1 MTKFKMK
8 WLALAVSGALVAAC
22 GSDDS
27 NELAALPAGDML
39 VLTATNQL
47 ISYDKTQPGVIRTS
61 ATISGIPAG
70 FGIVGI
76 DFRPRDGQLYAV
88 ARNNGMT
95 GVPNEGRLFT
105 INTRTGAATEVAILT
120 PHPTDASA
128 PYSALSAAPATFAVD
143 FNPMADALRVI
154 SSTGQNLRVVLNAAP
169 TATPPVPVGATF
181 TDGDINGAAA
191 EISGGAYTNSFD
203 GTTSTRLLNI
213 NATTDTLTLQNPPN
227 DGTQVVAAP
236 LGVDATGNVAFDIDA
251 RNNRGLAVM
260 TVGGVQGLYNIAI
273 PDSTA
278 TLPTAAA
285 ASLVGTLNVP
295 NPVVGL
301 VLIQPAAPQA
311 IALDG
316 NTAGSQRLLK
326 FGIRNPNAATA
337 TAISGLPAGE
347 RLLSIDYRPSNS
359 TLYGL
364 SSAGKIFTI
373 NPDTGETTLA
383 VTLSVASN
391 IVNGLMTG
399 GKRYQIDFNP
409 QADALRI
416 VSSNGSG
423 TQGENYRIPGTRLA
437 AGSTDA
443 GLTVT
448 DTALTAGF
456 NIASIAY
463 TNSFANPAPTI
474 TQLFNADSANNR
486 LAQQGNPLA
495 APPVSPNDGVLT
507 SVGNFRTSVVTDA
520 STNPPMSTFNLTTFS
535 AYGGFDISGGDNGM
549 TLMANRIGATG
560 TFSLFTLARS
570 ASTSGN
576 PTAET
581 GVSIATASTVTGTTP
596 EIGSGATASTDIRAL
611 TVKY

>member
-22 GSDDS
+22 GSDNS

-61 ATISGIPAG
+61 ATISGLPAG

-120 PHPTDASA
+120 NNPANAT
-128 PYSALSAAPATFAVD
+128 PYTGLPAAPATFGVD
-143 FNPMADALRVI
+143 FNPVADALRIV
-154 SSTGQNLRVVLNAAP
+154 SSTGVNLRVSF
-169 TATPPVPVGATF
+169 ATLGSTF
-181 TDGDINGAAA
+181 TDGNVNGAAA
-191 EISGGAYTNSFD
+191 DISGAAYTNSFD
-203 GTTSTRLLNI
+203 GTTATRLFNI
-213 NATTDTLTLQNPPN
+213 NATTDTLTLQDPPN
-227 DGTQVVAAP
+227 AGTQVVAAP
-236 LGVDATGNVAFDIDA
+236 LGVDATGNLAFDIDA

-337 TAISGLPAGE
+337 IAISGLPAGE
-347 RLLSIDYRPSNS
+347 RLLSIDYRPSNGKV
-359 TLYGL
+359 YGL

-373 NPDTGETTLA
+373 NPDTGAATLGS
-383 VTLSVASN
+383 TLSVAAE
-391 IVNGLMTG
+391 IVAGLTA
-399 GKRYQIDFNP
+399 GKNYAIDFNP
-409 QADALRI
+409 LADALRI
-416 VSSNGSG
+416 VSSGDGDGVSK
-423 TQGENYRIPGTRLA
+423 NYRVGGANLESTGT
-437 AGSTDA
+437 TI
-443 GLTVT
+443 T
-448 DTALTAGF
+448 DTNLTLAGVGTGF
-456 NIASIAY
+456 GIAQIAY
-463 TNSFANPAPTI
+463 TNSFANPAPT
-474 TQLFNADSANNR
+474 TTRMFDLDADNNR
-486 LAQQGNPLA
+486 LLQQVP
-495 APPVSPNDGVLT
+495 PNDGTLT
-507 SVGNFRTSVVTDA
+507 VIGATGTA
-520 STNPPMSTFNLTTFS
+520 FND
-535 AYGGFDISGGDNGM
+535 YGGMDFSGGDNGM
-549 TLMANRIGATG
+549 RLMANRVATTGPFSLFNLNIGTGELTGAAVATG
-560 TFSLFTLARS
+560 T
-570 ASTSGN
+570 N
-576 PTAET
+576 
-581 GVSIATASTVTGTTP
+581 
-596 EIGSGATASTDIRAL
+596 EIGTGATASTDIRAL
-611 TVKY
+611 TVKF

>member
-22 GSDDS
+22 GSDNS

-61 ATISGIPAG
+61 ATISGLPAG

-120 PHPTDASA
+120 NNPANAT
-128 PYSALSAAPATFAVD
+128 PYTGLPAAPATFGVD
-143 FNPMADALRVI
+143 FNPVADALRIV
-154 SSTGQNLRVVLNAAP
+154 SSTGVNLRVSF
-169 TATPPVPVGATF
+169 ATLGSTF
-181 TDGDINGAAA
+181 TDGNVNGAAA
-191 EISGGAYTNSFD
+191 DISGAAYTNSFD
-203 GTTSTRLLNI
+203 GTTATRLFNI
-213 NATTDTLTLQNPPN
+213 NATTDTLTLQDPPN
-227 DGTQVVAAP
+227 AGTQVVAAP
-236 LGVDATGNVAFDIDA
+236 LGVDATGNLAFDIDA

-347 RLLSIDYRPSNS
+347 RLLSIDYRPSNGKV
-359 TLYGL
+359 YGL

-373 NPDTGETTLA
+373 NPDTGAATLGS
-383 VTLSVASN
+383 TLSVAAE
-391 IVNGLMTG
+391 IVAGLTA
-399 GKRYQIDFNP
+399 GKNYAIDFNP
-409 QADALRI
+409 LADALRI
-416 VSSNGSG
+416 VSSGDGDGVSK
-423 TQGENYRIPGTRLA
+423 NYRVGGANLESTGT
-437 AGSTDA
+437 TI
-443 GLTVT
+443 T
-448 DTALTAGF
+448 DTNLTLAGVGTGF
-456 NIASIAY
+456 GIAQIAY
-463 TNSFANPAPTI
+463 TNSFANPAPT
-474 TQLFNADSANNR
+474 TTRMFDLDADNNR
-486 LAQQGNPLA
+486 LLQQVP
-495 APPVSPNDGVLT
+495 PNDGTLT
-507 SVGNFRTSVVTDA
+507 VIGATGTA
-520 STNPPMSTFNLTTFS
+520 FND
-535 AYGGFDISGGDNGM
+535 YGGMDFSGGDNGM
-549 TLMANRIGATG
+549 RLMANRVATTGPFSLFNLNIGTGELTGAAVATG
-560 TFSLFTLARS
+560 T
-570 ASTSGN
+570 N
-576 PTAET
+576 
-581 GVSIATASTVTGTTP
+581 
-596 EIGSGATASTDIRAL
+596 EIGTGATASTDIRAL
-611 TVKY
+611 TVKF

>member
-27 NELAALPAGDML
+27 NELAALPAGDIL

-154 SSTGQNLRVVLNAAP
+154 SSSGQNLRVVLNAAP

-285 ASLVGTLNVP
+285 ASLVGALNVP
-295 NPVVGL
+295 NPVIGM
-301 VLIQPAAPQA
+301 VLIQPTAPQA

-347 RLLSIDYRPSNS
+347 RLLSIDYRPSNGK
-359 TLYGL
+359 LYGL
-364 SSAGKIFTI
+364 SSAGKVFTI
-373 NPDTGETTLA
+373 NPDTGAATLA
-383 VTLSVASN
+383 STLSVAAE
-391 IVNGLMTG
+391 IVAGLTA
-399 GKRYQIDFNP
+399 GKNYAIDFNP
-409 QADALRI
+409 LADALRI
-416 VSSNGSG
+416 VSSGDGDGVSK
-423 TQGENYRIPGTRLA
+423 NYRVGGANLESTGT
-437 AGSTDA
+437 
-443 GLTVT
+443 TVT
-448 DTALTAGF
+448 DTNLTLAGVGTGF
-456 NIASIAY
+456 GIAQIAY
-463 TNSFANPAPTI
+463 SNSFANPAPTATRMFDI
-474 TQLFNADSANNR
+474 DADNNR
-486 LAQQGNPLA
+486 LLQQVP
-495 APPVSPNDGVLT
+495 PNDGTLT
-507 SVGNFRTSVVTDA
+507 NIG
-520 STNPPMSTFNLTTFS
+520 TFS
-535 AYGGFDISGGDNGM
+535 TAAFNDYGGFDISGGDNGM
-549 TLMANRIGATG
+549 VLMANRVGATG
-560 TFSLFTLARS
+560 AFSLFTSALAVGPS
-570 ASTSGN
+570 PATTVLVS
-576 PTAET
+576 PA
-581 GVSIATASTVTGTTP
+581 GVSTGTN
-596 EIGSGATASTDIRAL
+596 EIGTGATASTDIRAL